1 VKLLGNGD
9 DAQSGTNSIRFLGVL
24 NLGGTNLSLFPNCAR
39 VGVRVVLLEN
49 TSTFWA
55 FLFLR
60 GPNSITAAIAYGIP
74 VKYAAPA
81 INPHKI
87 RYRREFGVPDISLR
101 ECGFFPETRAELL
114 RYPAPSEVSEPE
126 GRGELSYGIFQWRH
140 TGTCIQRCGLRR
152 GENLDQARIA
162 RTSRYSAATLVLPSD
177 AVLCSAHNDSSRDAN
192 SAWLVASSRENVT

>member
-140 TGTCIQRCGLRR
+140 NGHVYPKMRLASRGKSGSGANCSDIQILGCNSRTPIRRRIVLSPQRLEPRRQLR
-152 GENLDQARIA
+152 LAR
-162 RTSRYSAATLVLPSD
+162 RVES
-177 AVLCSAHNDSSRDAN
+177 
-192 SAWLVASSRENVT
+192 